1 MNISRKRVL
10 MVIGAPAAALAV
22 WAVAVPLAG
31 ATLTVRA
38 GDDTQTVGPA
48 SIVAASLLAAVVSW
62 VLLAVLERWVVRP
75 GRILAI
81 ITVPVLAASLSGP
94 LGDAVGTTAKLVLV
108 ALHLAVVAVIVVGL
122 VLDAHQECGP
132 TRAPGWPRHRD
143 ASARG

>member
-1 MNISRKRVL
+1 MNISRMRVL
-10 MVIGAPAAALAV
+10 TVIGAPAAALAI

-31 ATLTVRA
+31 ADLTVRA
-38 GDDTQTVGPA
+38 GDGTQTVGPA

-81 ITVPVLAASLSGP
+81 VALPVLAASLSGP

-108 ALHLAVVAVIVVGL
+108 AMHLAVVAVIVVGL
-122 VLDAHQECGP
+122 ASDARGECGP
-132 TRAPGWPRHRD
+132 ARAPGRPRHRD
-143 ASARG
+143 ACARG